1 MDFPIMGAGG
11 GGKGGG
17 GGGISEAPDTLRS
30 SEKAI
35 VLDALCEGPV
45 QGLVNGA
52 QSVYFDGVPLQ
63 NGDGTWNF
71 NQAVFGYTTG
81 TLGSNSNGASSLT
94 GDGASVESTYP
105 VATKIYQATPLVQSI
120 TTANVDT
127 VRVTLNV
134 PSLTSTDAS
143 SGKLNG
149 ASVEFTIGIQT
160 AGGGYVIRV
169 HDTINGKTSSN
180 YARSYV
186 IPLSGAG
193 PFDIQVTR
201 ITPDSGSSLTVNDL
215 YWQDYTSIISTH
227 LEYRHT
233 AMAYTAIDAQQF
245 SSIPQRAFDMQGLII
260 QVPSNYN
267 PTTRVYTGTWD
278 GTFQLAWSDNPAW
291 CFYDLLTNSRYG
303 LGDMIPATSLNKW
316 QLYVIGQYCDQMVSD
331 GFGGTEPRFTC
342 NLLIQGEAEAYTVV
356 QNMASIFRGMA
367 YWSAGSIAVTQDAPA
382 TPVQS
387 FTPANVIGGVFNY
400 QGTSLKA
407 RHTVALVTWNDPAQQ
422 YKQVVEYVQDDALVA
437 KYGVVKAQVTAMG
450 CTSRGQA
457 HRWGQWLLYTE
468 NLETEAISFKASL
481 DGTFLTPGAIIQT
494 SDPNRAGARMGGR
507 VLGISPDGLTLTL
520 DSAAPSGSGFTVQVA
535 FPDGT
540 MGSSAVSSVSGNKIV
555 LPAALAQTPVSGAIF
570 ILSETTLVPEQW
582 RVVTIS
588 ESAPNEV
595 QIGATTYNSTKYPFI
610 EDGLPLAVPQIST
623 IQTAPATPINLAF
636 SISRYFTDAGPSAI
650 RGTLSWTASASSYIV
665 TMQKVGGGILST
677 NASQTSI
684 DFDNIDLGHIYTFG
698 VTAVS
703 AVGVQSQPATLVVT
717 PVATDI
723 AVQPS
728 LPNVTGLELVNGG
741 TSGIFT
747 GQDAKFDWRANSVS
761 NSYNIGSE
769 PYGASSGAL
778 DGTFK
783 DYKVVIED
791 TSGNILRTEFV
802 TDASYIYT
810 YEKNFEDGNGVPNRA
825 FQILVWER
833 GTLNQFSAIPAI
845 LSVSN
850 PAPPT
855 PLGAY
860 ANGGPTFVSLG
871 AIAPDLSDLAGMMI
885 WMSTTSGFTPSTSN
899 QIYAGKANT
908 FVATSLTQNQT
919 YYFRLAFFDTFTNV
933 VADLNLSS
941 ELSALVVPAGVKVV
955 STLPTSGM
963 QEGDV
968 VFLTTDKKIYRYDG
982 TTWTTSVSAADVAG
996 QLVNSQLAAGAVSNT
1011 TIAAGAVD
1019 TLQLNAGAVTTNKI
1033 AAGQITTALIQAGAI
1048 TGSTIAA
1055 GTITSVNISSGT
1067 ITAGQIAASTITAAQ
1082 VAAGLI
1088 TAGNGL
1094 LSTIGIGSGYS
1105 PGGYA
1110 FQVDGAGNTWSS
1122 DYVGVAILIDNNLFA
1137 APTANISTEMDEVAV
1152 FGSVSATN
1160 TGTSA
1165 HGVRGKNSNIG
1176 SSGLVGAQNGWA
1188 FYAEA
1193 YTTGKYGPFTG
1204 AHEGLMRD
1212 PTIANIGDILV
1223 DVSCVHRK
1231 GISDAIFEVTPSTK
1245 RNQKAAIGIMTGTAG
1260 PLTDVFT
1267 PCVFVDREEQVPDQ
1281 FRTKRTGKPAT
1292 KHQKVY
1298 NPILSQVEADYHLVG
1313 INSVGEGQMSVCG
1326 EGGDIIAG
1334 DFIVTSSM
1342 AGKGMKQSDGVMHDY
1357 TVAKAREGVKFK
1369 GPKDVQ
1375 MVACIY
1381 LCG

>member
-63 NGDGTWNF
+63 NADLTWNF

-94 GDGASVESTYP
+94 GDGSSVESTYP

-201 ITPDSGSSLTVNDL
+201 ITPDSGSSLLVNDL

-278 GTFQLAWSDNPAW
+278 GTFQLAYSNNPAW

-356 QNMASIFRGMA
+356 QNMAAIFRGMA

-507 VLGISPDGLTLTL
+507 VLGISADGLTLTL
-520 DSAAPSGSGFTVQVA
+520 DSAVPSGSGFTVQVA

-540 MGSSAVSSVSGNKIV
+540 MGSSAVSSVSGNNIV
-555 LPAALAQTPVSGAIF
+555 LPAALAQTPVSGAIY
-570 ILSETTLVPEQW
+570 ILSETTLIPEQW

-595 QIGATTYNSTKYPFI
+595 QIGATTYNSSKYAFI
-610 EDGLPLAVPQIST
+610 EDGLPLAIAQTST
-623 IQTAPATPINLAF
+623 IQAVPAVPTNLVLA
-636 SISRYFTDAGPSAI
+636 ISLYITDTGPNGV
-650 RGTLSWTASASSYIV
+650 RGTLSWTGNATKYIV
-665 TMQKVGGGILST
+665 TAQKVGGAIVSHTVTQCST
-677 NASQTSI
+677 
-684 DFDNIDLGHIYTFG
+684 DFDNLDPETVYTFG

-703 AVGVQSQPATLVVT
+703 AIGIQSQPATLVETTTLTVIGLPAPSPVQVFCT
-717 PVATDI
+717 PDANG
-723 AVQPS
+723 
-728 LPNVTGLELVNGG
+728 NVTKVKVLANFTQSLNPYFADQYLAFMVAVDDNPPTFTIASDGG
-741 TSGIFT
+741 TSLEMSGIDILAT
-747 GQDAKFDWRANSVS
+747 GNNYTILAGSTVNRLIVTNSAN
-761 NSYNIGSE
+761 
-769 PYGASSGAL
+769 PL
-778 DGTFK
+778 PT
-783 DYKVVIED
+783 
-791 TSGNILRTEFV
+791 
-802 TDASYIYT
+802 
-810 YEKNFEDGNGVPNRA
+810 
-825 FQILVWER
+825 
-833 GTLNQFSAIPAI
+833 TLN
-845 LSVSN
+845 
-850 PAPPT
+850 
-855 PLGAY
+855 
-860 ANGGPTFVSLG
+860 
-871 AIAPDLSDLAGMMI
+871 LAGMF
-885 WMSTTSGFTPSTSN
+885 WGQFGTSQWRKVTSYDSLGFNFATP
-899 QIYAGKANT
+899 
-908 FVATSLTQNQT
+908 FDVA
-919 YYFRLAFFDTFTNV
+919 
-933 VADLNLSS
+933 
-941 ELSALVVPAGVKVV
+941 P
-955 STLPTSGM
+955 
-963 QEGDV
+963 
-968 VFLTTDKKIYRYDG
+968 
-982 TTWTTSVSAADVAG
+982 VAG
-996 QLVNSQLAAGAVSNT
+996 QALNWVETSWADERDPQYRMAVLTSGSSHEVILWDHISQVGGSFYLEGLTRAQEGTTQISATGGSAAYYPAPGAGTQLFSLPCAVMIPQGGGVYEGEIDVNVQIPAGAWVAMTAALYRNT
-1011 TIAAGAVD
+1011 T
-1019 TLQLNAGAVTTNKI
+1019 
-1033 AAGQITTALIQAGAI
+1033 
-1048 TGSTIAA
+1048 TGI
-1055 GTITSVNISSGT
+1055 
-1067 ITAGQIAASTITAAQ
+1067 
-1082 VAAGLI
+1082 
-1088 TAGNGL
+1088 
-1094 LSTIGIGSGYS
+1094 
-1105 PGGYA
+1105 
-1110 FQVDGAGNTWSS
+1110 
-1122 DYVGVAILIDNNLFA
+1122 
-1137 APTANISTEMDEVAV
+1137 
-1152 FGSVSATN
+1152 
-1160 TGTSA
+1160 
-1165 HGVRGKNSNIG
+1165 VRSNI
-1176 SSGLVGAQNGWA
+1176 VPA
-1188 FYAEA
+1188 
-1193 YTTGKYGPFTG
+1193 TYG
-1204 AHEGLMRD
+1204 
-1212 PTIANIGDILV
+1212 
-1223 DVSCVHRK
+1223 
-1231 GISDAIFEVTPSTK
+1231 
-1245 RNQKAAIGIMTGTAG
+1245 G
-1260 PLTDVFT
+1260 PL
-1267 PCVFVDREEQVPDQ
+1267 
-1281 FRTKRTGKPAT
+1281 
-1292 KHQKVY
+1292 
-1298 NPILSQVEADYHLVG
+1298 
-1313 INSVGEGQMSVCG
+1313 
-1326 EGGDIIAG
+1326 
-1334 DFIVTSSM
+1334 
-1342 AGKGMKQSDGVMHDY
+1342 
-1357 TVAKAREGVKFK
+1357 
-1369 GPKDVQ
+1369 
-1375 MVACIY
+1375 
-1381 LCG
+1381 

>member
-1 MDFPIMGAGG
+1 
-11 GGKGGG
+11 
-17 GGGISEAPDTLRS
+17 
-30 SEKAI
+30 
-35 VLDALCEGPV
+35 
-45 QGLVNGA
+45 
-52 QSVYFDGVPLQ
+52 
-63 NGDGTWNF
+63 
-71 NQAVFGYTTG
+71 
-81 TLGSNSNGASSLT
+81 
-94 GDGASVESTYP
+94 
-105 VATKIYQATPLVQSI
+105 
-120 TTANVDT
+120 
-127 VRVTLNV
+127 
-134 PSLTSTDAS
+134 
-143 SGKLNG
+143 
-149 ASVEFTIGIQT
+149 
-160 AGGGYVIRV
+160 
-169 HDTINGKTSSN
+169 
-180 YARSYV
+180 
-186 IPLSGAG
+186 
-193 PFDIQVTR
+193 
-201 ITPDSGSSLTVNDL
+201 
-215 YWQDYTSIISTH
+215 
-227 LEYRHT
+227 
-233 AMAYTAIDAQQF
+233 
-245 SSIPQRAFDMQGLII
+245 
-260 QVPSNYN
+260 
-267 PTTRVYTGTWD
+267 
-278 GTFQLAWSDNPAW
+278 
-291 CFYDLLTNSRYG
+291 
-303 LGDMIPATSLNKW
+303 
-316 QLYVIGQYCDQMVSD
+316 
-331 GFGGTEPRFTC
+331 
-342 NLLIQGEAEAYTVV
+342 
-356 QNMASIFRGMA
+356 
-367 YWSAGSIAVTQDAPA
+367 
-382 TPVQS
+382 
-387 FTPANVIGGVFNY
+387 
-400 QGTSLKA
+400 
-407 RHTVALVTWNDPAQQ
+407 
-422 YKQVVEYVQDDALVA
+422 DALVA

-507 VLGISPDGLTLTL
+507 VLAISADGLTLTL
-520 DSAAPSGSGFTVQVA
+520 DSVVPSGSGFTVQVA

-540 MGSSAVSSVSGNKIV
+540 MGLSAVSSVSGNNIV
-555 LPAALAQTPVSGAIF
+555 LPAALAQTPVSGAIYV
-570 ILSETTLVPEQW
+570 LSETTLVPEQW

-741 TSGIFT
+741 TSGTFT
-747 GQDAKFDWRANSVS
+747 GKDAKFDWRANSVS

-996 QLVNSQLAAGAVSNT
+996 QLVNSQLAAGAVSST

-1055 GTITSVNISSGT
+1055 GTITASNISSGT

-1082 VAAGLI
+1082 IAASTITGTQIAANTITATNLSVTTLSAISANLGTVTAGSISGVTGSFSGDVTTTAHLYATGGYTIGGYIASVTGNSSSAASYAAGVY
-1088 TAGNGL
+1088 G
-1094 LSTIGIGSGYS
+1094 
-1105 PGGYA
+1105 
-1110 FQVDGAGNTWSS
+1110 
-1122 DYVGVAILIDNNLFA
+1122 
-1137 APTANISTEMDEVAV
+1137 
-1152 FGSVSATN
+1152 
-1160 TGTSA
+1160 
-1165 HGVRGKNSNIG
+1165 H
-1176 SSGLVGAQNGWA
+1176 
-1188 FYAEA
+1188 
-1193 YTTGKYGPFTG
+1193 TTGGTG
-1204 AHEGLMRD
+1204 V
-1212 PTIANIGDILV
+1212 I
-1223 DVSCVHRK
+1223 
-1231 GISDAIFEVTPSTK
+1231 GISDS
-1245 RNQKAAIGIMTGTAG
+1245 NGIGVAG
-1260 PLTDVFT
+1260 V
-1267 PCVFVDREEQVPDQ
+1267 
-1281 FRTKRTGKPAT
+1281 
-1292 KHQKVY
+1292 
-1298 NPILSQVEADYHLVG
+1298 SEAG
-1313 INSVGEGQMSVCG
+1313 S
-1326 EGGDIIAG
+1326 GG
-1334 DFIVTSSM
+1334 
-1342 AGKGMKQSDGVMHDY
+1342 
-1357 TVAKAREGVKFK
+1357 
-1369 GPKDVQ
+1369 
-1375 MVACIY
+1375 
-1381 LCG
+1381 